1 MSWKSARTYKTP
13 TNVWSFLSHFQR
25 SYRYSVLITGL
36 WVCRLISHLICVA
49 IASLFRS
56 CITVLIVVCQLMPSV
71 ILLHV
76 CVLAVRVCAGVL
88 ASCHIILAISISLA
102 CNPTYNIYIYI
113 IIYVQ
118 RAAVN
123 FLEKH
128 NGLQKLPLVSK
139 KVMSELGHLWSTE
152 INRTC

>member
-1 MSWKSARTYKTP
+1 M
-13 TNVWSFLSHFQR
+13 
-25 SYRYSVLITGL
+25 
-36 WVCRLISHLICVA
+36 A

-76 CVLAVRVCAGVL
+76 CVLAVRVCAGVR

-113 IIYVQ
+113 YISLYVQ

-139 KVMSELGHLWSTE
+139 KVMSELGHL
-152 INRTC
+152 